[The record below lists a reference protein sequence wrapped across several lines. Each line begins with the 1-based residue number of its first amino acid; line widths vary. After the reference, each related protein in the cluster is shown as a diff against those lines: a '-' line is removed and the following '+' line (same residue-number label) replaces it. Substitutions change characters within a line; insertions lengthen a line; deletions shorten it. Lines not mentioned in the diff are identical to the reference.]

1 MKGFTDR
8 EKAIVAWALAV
19 GIVVG
24 LWAGLFMLPAEAL
37 DVPTD
42 QRETSYGETVER
54 AVYLPVPR
62 IFFAVTVTAPV
73 LAGWYSYSRL
83 WTGSSEE
90 PDEDVQNAVSDGG
103 TDQ

>member
-83 WTGSSEE
+83 WNESSEE

-103 TDQ
+103 SEP

>member
-1 MKGFTDR
+1 VNRDTGEVEEVT
-8 EKAIVAWALAV
+8 VADKKV
-19 GIVVG
+19 MHVKD
-24 LWAGLFMLPAEAL
+24 E
-37 DVPTD
+37 
-42 QRETSYGETVER
+42 ETGETVER